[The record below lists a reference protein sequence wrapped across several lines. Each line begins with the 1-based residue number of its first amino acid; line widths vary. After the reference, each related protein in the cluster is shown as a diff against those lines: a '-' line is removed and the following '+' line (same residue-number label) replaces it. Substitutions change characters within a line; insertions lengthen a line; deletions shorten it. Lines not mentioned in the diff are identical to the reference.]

1 LHFGHLIFTPV
12 FEFVIY
18 YCFTSIKDKRSS
30 HLLSF
35 MSRTCTKCKN
45 PILDSDV
52 LDMVAEKYPVCNK
65 CWAEWKE
72 YRVMVMNE
80 MRLDMS
86 MLDHR
91 KLLKK
96 HEKIFAGVLSPEGEI
111 IDYANEDNRKPDK
124 LPDA

>member
-1 LHFGHLIFTPV
+1 
-12 FEFVIY
+12 
-18 YCFTSIKDKRSS
+18 
-30 HLLSF
+30 
-35 MSRTCTKCKN
+35 MSRICTKCKSS
-45 PILDSDV
+45 ILDSEILDV
-52 LDMVAEKYPVCNK
+52 VAEKYPVCNK

-96 HEKIFAGVLSPEGEI
+96 HEKIFVGLLSPEGEI
-111 IDYANEDNRKPDK
+111 IDYSNEDNRKPDK

>member
-1 LHFGHLIFTPV
+1 MILHLLSIITLH
-12 FEFVIY
+12 
-18 YCFTSIKDKRSS
+18 SIKDKRSS
-30 HLLSF
+30 FFLSF
-35 MSRTCTKCKN
+35 MNRICTKCKN
-45 PILDSDV
+45 PIPDGDQ

-86 MLDHR
+86 MPDHR

-111 IDYANEDNRKPDK
+111 VDYSNEENRKPDK

>member
-1 LHFGHLIFTPV
+1 
-12 FEFVIY
+12 
-18 YCFTSIKDKRSS
+18 
-30 HLLSF
+30 
-35 MSRTCTKCKN
+35 MNRTCTKCKN
-45 PILDSDV
+45 SIADNEELDV
-52 LDMVAEKYPVCNK
+52 IAEKYPVCNK

-111 IDYANEDNRKPDK
+111 IDYTNEDNRKPDK